1 MDFGMFLSWAVV
13 GLLVGWLAGVVLK
26 GGGYGLIG
34 DLVLGLAGG
43 IVGGWI
49 FYALGVSP
57 GGGVLPAI
65 FIAFVGAALVIVAQ
79 RKFWHTNSLGA

>member
-13 GLLVGWLAGVVLK
+13 GLLVGWLAGLVLK
-26 GGGYGLIG
+26 GGGYGLFG

-43 IVGGWI
+43 VVGGWI

-57 GGGVLPAI
+57 AGGLLPAT

-79 RKFWHTNSLGA
+79 RKFWHTDSLRA